1 MRLDKFDLNLLVA
14 FEALMAERSVTR
26 AAQRL
31 NLTQSATSASLK
43 RLREAFQDEL
53 LVLHG
58 KTMIPTPHALSLAP
72 EIASAIV
79 LLKNLI
85 SSATGFDPAVSER
98 RFRIVASD
106 YTTTV
111 FIQPLLAQLRREA
124 PHVRLDLLSPRED
137 TSDRLAKGEYDLSIV
152 PIEFADLR
160 HPTEE
165 LWRERHVVVGWRD
178 NPIFAQPIGVDAY
191 AAAGHVVVQIDGRNT
206 FIENALSQRGL
217 LRKVEVAVP
226 SFLQVPWLLPDTLRL
241 SLMHERL
248 AMLMAERLD
257 LRIAPLPFDIPP
269 MIQVLQYHS
278 TRHLDQGLRW
288 LRTRCHAVARFAPPP
303 PDHKS
308 E

>member
-98 RFRIVASD
+98 RFRLVASD

-111 FIQPLLAQLRREA
+111 LIQPLLGRLQREA

-137 TSDRLAKGEYDLSIV
+137 SSDRMAKGEYDLSIM

-165 LWRERHVVVGWRD
+165 LWRERHVIVGWRG
-178 NPIFAQPIGVDAY
+178 NPMFARPISVEDY

-206 FIENALSQRGL
+206 FIENALAQRGL
-217 LRKVEVAVP
+217 VRNVEVAVP
-226 SFLQVPWLLPDTLRL
+226 SFLQVPWLLPDTMRL

-248 AMLMAERLD
+248 ATMMAQRLD
-257 LRIAPLPFDIPP
+257 LSIAPLPFEIPP

-288 LRTRCHAVARFAPPP
+288 LRARCHEVAGTGVPADPQI
-303 PDHKS
+303 
-308 E
+308 